1 MTFRAKPVVKR
12 VQRPS
17 WDSRDRRNFYLNLGF
32 GLVVV
37 AAVLI
42 LAIAVAVNYYNE
54 HLAPVGSVAGRSITK
69 DELRDRGIIEQW
81 RLDEATRRIRTQLV
95 EGRLSQNQA
104 DVQSQLIEQ
113 QRQQLAAIALE
124 RIIDNHI
131 QAGLAAEMGIAVTEE
146 DIDARL
152 VEEATIPESRRAWVI
167 EVEPDVDAGAAEPTP
182 AQVAAARETLEKA
195 LDQIRGGTAF
205 EDVARTVST
214 DTATGP
220 QGGDL
225 GWIVDADT
233 QLDEPF
239 LDALFALEANGLTD
253 VIEGEDG
260 ILRIGRVTEIAPE
273 TVDRAYRDKIV
284 NDEIDLAAYREV
296 VRGDVIRVKLEEQL
310 VADATKPGP
319 QRQTSQ
325 IYLGAE
331 TAALPPEAV
340 KVRHILYSPKDD
352 PSAAS
357 GGGIPDSDP
366 SWAKAKED
374 ADAAFAKI
382 KADPTQFDT
391 IARAESDEESARG
404 DTGTGGLLD
413 AYVSEDSSYVETFT
427 KPILE
432 AEAADGELIGP
443 IKTEFG
449 YHIVEVVSHAPDL
462 ADIKRR
468 VDGGADFAAIA
479 REVSEGA
486 EASRGGDIGWIA
498 RNQLDKTL
506 TDAIFATEIGKTSE
520 VVTLPNDAGEYLF
533 LVTAEEERVAE
544 GRQLEE
550 IRQRLF
556 RDWYSPKKAEVEITR
571 DIDVTGIGL

>member
-54 HLAPVGSVAGRSITK
+54 HLASVGSVAGRSITK
-69 DELRDRGIIEQW
+69 DELRDRAIIEQW
-81 RLDEATRRIRTQLV
+81 RLDEATRRIRTQV
-95 EGRLSQNQA
+95 VAGRLTQNQA
-104 DVQSQLIEQ
+104 DLQNQFIEQ

-131 QAGLAAEMGIAVTEE
+131 QAGLAAGQGITVTDE

-152 VEEATIPESRRAWVI
+152 VEEATTQESRRAWVI
-167 EVEPDVDAGAAEPTP
+167 EVEPDIDAGAAEPTP
-182 AQVAAARETLEKA
+182 AQVAAARETLQKA
-195 LDQIRGGTAF
+195 LDEIRGGTSF
-205 EDVARTVST
+205 EDVARTIST

-225 GWIVDADT
+225 GWIQAADS

-239 LDALFALEANGLTD
+239 LDALFAAEANTPTD
-253 VIEGEDG
+253 VVEGEDG
-260 ILRIGRVTEIAPE
+260 ILRIGRVTEIVPE
-273 TVDRAYRDKIV
+273 SVDGAYRDKLV
-284 NDEIDLAAYREV
+284 NDDIDLAAYREV
-296 VRGDVIRVKLEEQL
+296 VRGDVVRVKLEEQL
-310 VADATKPGP
+310 VADAAKPAP
-319 QRQTSQ
+319 QRETAQ
-325 IYLGAE
+325 IFLGAE

-352 PSAAS
+352 PTAAS
-357 GGGIPDSDP
+357 RGEIPDTDP
-366 SWAKAKED
+366 SWAQAKTD
-374 ADAAFAKI
+374 ADAAFARI

-391 IARAESDEESARG
+391 VARAESDEQSARG
-404 DTGTGGLLD
+404 ETGTGGVLE
-413 AYVSEDSSYVETFT
+413 AYVSTDSSYVETFS
-427 KPILE
+427 KPILD
-432 AEAADGELIGP
+432 ANAKDGELIGP

-449 YHIVEVVSHAPDL
+449 YHIVEVISHAPDL
-462 ADIKRR
+462 VSVKQR

-479 REVSEGA
+479 REISEGP

-506 TDAIFATEIGKTSE
+506 ADAIFATEIGKTSE
-520 VVTLPNDAGEYLF
+520 VVVLPNDAGEYLF
-533 LVTAEEERVAE
+533 HVTAEEERVAE

-556 RDWYSPKKAEVEITR
+556 SDWYQPKKAEVSITR